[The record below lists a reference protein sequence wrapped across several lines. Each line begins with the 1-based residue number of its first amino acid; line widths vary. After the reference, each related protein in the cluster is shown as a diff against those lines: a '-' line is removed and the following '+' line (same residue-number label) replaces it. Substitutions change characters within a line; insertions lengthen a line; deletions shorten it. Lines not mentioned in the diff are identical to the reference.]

1 MGVEHSA
8 TGMQIAHIAPG
19 AILNVTETE
28 RQTGLIDTV
37 YDGRTVAVFLQDLRE
52 RAEPVDGSQA

>member
-1 MGVEHSA
+1 
-8 TGMQIAHIAPG
+8 MQIAHIAPG